1 MLQLISPR
9 VAEFRFDPPEF
20 VGGRLK
26 APPFRTTYMY
36 TSENEDKP
44 EWGNTCGVTTK
55 NRLLIEITNM
65 SDVTLKLGLWNATAP
80 VTIIKPGE
88 TLTTIPISTLAD
100 GWFIWWIDNLNSAA
114 TSANGVISMKVS
126 PPPSFL
132 EALHTWWGGYRGAE
146 PDRNEH
152 PERGGHLHEAGQK
165 LLHRESNT
173 QQAAVVLG
181 SAGNRNPSRARNLR
195 NPDVGFPGTAA
206 EIPDA
211 EIRERGIFHTF
222 DEGRHLRN
230 GLPLLQLR
238 RGIDSHNPTVTPQGV
253 A

>member
-26 APPFRTTYMY
+26 APPFINAYMY
-36 TSENEDKP
+36 TSENEHKP
-44 EWGNTCGVTTK
+44 EWGNTRGVTTK

-126 PPPSFL
+126 PPPAS
-132 EALHTWWGGYRGAE
+132 
-146 PDRNEH
+146 
-152 PERGGHLHEAGQK
+152 
-165 LLHRESNT
+165 
-173 QQAAVVLG
+173 
-181 SAGNRNPSRARNLR
+181 
-195 NPDVGFPGTAA
+195 
-206 EIPDA
+206 
-211 EIRERGIFHTF
+211 
-222 DEGRHLRN
+222 
-230 GLPLLQLR
+230 
-238 RGIDSHNPTVTPQGV
+238 
-253 A
+253 